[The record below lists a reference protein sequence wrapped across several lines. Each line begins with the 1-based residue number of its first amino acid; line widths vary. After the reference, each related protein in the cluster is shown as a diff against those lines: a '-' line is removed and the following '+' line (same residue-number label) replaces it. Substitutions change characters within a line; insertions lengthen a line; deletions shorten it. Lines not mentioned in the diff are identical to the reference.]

1 MIRPVRRLRQ
11 AFFLLRKRP
20 WPLVSGLLVLLI
32 WLTDLQ
38 VPTELSLF
46 VFNLLPIGLVSWY
59 ASARAA
65 YLLSG
70 LSALLW
76 LFSDLF
82 IDPWFSNRALLVINM
97 GLKVSLFIGSAYLL
111 SKLRQALIALARRN
125 QELAE
130 ANEMKTLF
138 LGMASHDLR
147 SPLSGI
153 LLTADLLQEQLQDS
167 PPDLEDARRNVA
179 RLSEAGIRLKRMLD
193 NYLDYARIESGGFV
207 ARRRNVDLH
216 EWLQRILEVEEPL
229 AANRNI
235 RIETRYQTQGPQWC
249 FDPDLMELA
258 LINLL
263 SNALKFTP
271 AGTVVTV
278 EFETTED
285 GCTLRVKD
293 QGPGMGNFASQAF
306 DKFRRRGA
314 KILNGEKSTGLG
326 LYIVRKAVEAH
337 GGQARA
343 FDLPEGGA
351 CLEIRIPKGNAE
363 D

>member
-1 MIRPVRRLRQ
+1 MRSLRH
-11 AFFLLRKRP
+11 ALLMLRKRP
-20 WPLVSGLLVLLI
+20 WPLVATLLVLLI
-32 WLTDLQ
+32 WLTDLK
-38 VPTELSLF
+38 VSSELSLF
-46 VFNLLPIGLVSWY
+46 VFNLLPIGIMCWY
-59 ASARAA
+59 GSVRAA
-65 YLLSG
+65 YMLSG
-70 LSALLW
+70 LSAVLW
-76 LFSDLF
+76 LSSDLF
-82 IDPWFSNRALLVINM
+82 IDPWFSNRVLLAINI

-111 SKLRQALIALARRN
+111 SKLKQALVALARRN

-207 ARRRNVDLH
+207 ARRRVVDLRD
-216 EWLQRILEVEEPL
+216 WLQRILEAEEPL

-235 RIETRYQTQGPQWC
+235 RIEARYQTQGPEWC

-271 AGTVVTV
+271 PGTTVTV
-278 EFETTED
+278 EFETTD
-285 GCTLRVKD
+285 DDCTLRVKD

-314 KILNGEKSTGLG
+314 KICNGEKSTGLG

-351 CLEIRIPKGNAE
+351 CLEVRIPRGE
-363 D
+363 PDR